1 MNQMESNG
9 KNIKADFYQERIN
22 SARDLINAK
31 KDFLDEKALV
41 KEIRNQPEDLPLSSE
56 IKRKIMQEF
65 PELSLLN
72 SQRLEHVFCVIDYFH
87 KLTGANFDYFVNIL
101 PIKKMPD
108 ETFNDYTTNLN
119 VLYKLYNS
127 LEEDEKEILWFIV
140 ILHDIG
146 DIGKHIEHCEKGAEL
161 IELILSRSGYSQ
173 DNVNLAANVVR
184 YHTYLGM
191 VTEGERTPR
200 SLIRVIESFSRKKGF
215 QDKFAEFLVIF
226 HSMDL
231 AGWKAGKNSLTPDKL
246 RERMMYLDKKRF
258 GSLAKEFWKYR
269 LEQLSRE
276 DFNASIKPE
285 FTEKIWQQINQLI
298 PSEEISLFSKHLN
311 ETIDIEDCMP
321 IIRAP
326 LRIGQEVMDS
336 AKNFVK
342 MFRLFTQFAEL
353 YGKDYTLIS
362 SNHYPLEKEN
372 EFALDYIND
381 CLIKIPDRMNKDE
394 LRNYLEKNDMNSFFG
409 IPVNIKGNNLIFDID
424 ILIVVS
430 RDMPQYKRFLNY

>member
-22 SARDLINAK
+22 LARDIINAK
-31 KDFLDEKALV
+31 KDFSDEKALV

-56 IKRKIMQEF
+56 IKEKIMEEF

-87 KLTGANFDYFVNIL
+87 MLTGGNFDYFVNTL
-101 PIKKMPD
+101 PIKKTPD
-108 ETFNDYTTNLN
+108 ETYNDYTTNLN
-119 VLYKLYNS
+119 ALHKLYNS

-161 IELILSRSGYSQ
+161 IELILSRSDYSP

-200 SLIRVIESFSRKKGF
+200 SLIRVIESVSRKKES

-226 HSMDL
+226 NSMDL

-246 RERMMYLDKKRF
+246 GERMIYLDKKRL
-258 GSLAKEFWKYR
+258 GSLAKDFWRYR

-276 DFNASIKPE
+276 DFNPPVKPE
-285 FTEKIWQQINQLI
+285 FVEKIWQQTNQLI
-298 PSEEISLFSKHLN
+298 SSEEIGFFHKHLN

-321 IIRAP
+321 VIRAP
-326 LRIGQEVMDS
+326 LRIDQKVVDS

-372 EFALDYIND
+372 EFVLDYIND
-381 CLIKIPDRMNKDE
+381 CLIKVPDRMNKDE
-394 LRNYLEKNDMNSFFG
+394 LREHLEKNGMNGFFG
-409 IPVNIKGNNLIFDID
+409 IPVKIKGNNLIFDID
-424 ILIVVS
+424 MLIG
-430 RDMPQYKRFLNY
+430 